1 MNRYVNDNLI
11 LSPDESNRLIE
22 SLLNPNKEVLNKRD
36 LFLKTFDELNIIEK
50 ENGRILIEVPDFVL
64 KESVSSIAI
73 KGNSMEEYC
82 FVNHTYIE
90 VRYGSGEIKKID
102 ADNIKYSSKSNGNDV
117 FYDVKLNIAAVA

>member
-11 LSPDESNRLIE
+11 LTPDESKKLIE
-22 SLLNPNKEVLNKRD
+22 SLLKPNEETLMKRD
-36 LFLKTFDELNIIEK
+36 CFLKTIDELAIVEK
-50 ENGRILIEVPDFVL
+50 ENGKILIEVPDLVL
-64 KESVSSIAI
+64 KESVSSIEI
-73 KGNSMEEYC
+73 KRNSMEEYC

-102 ADNIKYSSKSNGNDV
+102 ADNVKYSSKSNGNDV